1 MSNKQIF
8 EFNVGELDIL
18 AFDPANIPGDH
29 IKARIVTSDSNLTEV
44 VQNITV
50 DDKQMYKHTVTLR
63 NQIKLENGKVYMF
76 KVRDNTD
83 TGKLIAYAKDTGP
96 LNLVNSNGEYTIEDG
111 DVYFNWNEANKYIVQ
126 GNKTIYFELN
136 GIKL

>member
-1 MSNKQIF
+1 
-8 EFNVGELDIL
+8 
-18 AFDPANIPGDH
+18 
-29 IKARIVTSDSNLTEV
+29 
-44 VQNITV
+44 
-50 DDKQMYKHTVTLR
+50 MYKHTVTLK
-63 NQIKLENGKVYMF
+63 NQIKLENGKVYIF

-96 LNLVNSNGEYTIEDG
+96 FNLVNSNGEYIIED
-111 DVYFNWNEANKYIVQ
+111 DNLYFKWDEPNKYIVK